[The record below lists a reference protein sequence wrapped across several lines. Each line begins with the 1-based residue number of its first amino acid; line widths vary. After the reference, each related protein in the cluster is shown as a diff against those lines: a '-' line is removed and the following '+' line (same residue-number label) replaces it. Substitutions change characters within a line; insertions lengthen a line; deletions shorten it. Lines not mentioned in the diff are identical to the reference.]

1 MCADWHCLLGGIAP
15 DPVSMS
21 ITSFYFVPPALSL
34 IAHPCDVP
42 ETEKK
47 KKAITLYLKP
57 AAPQRYKEKQRLQ
70 KMSAPRGHEETS

>member
-47 KKAITLYLKP
+47 GNHAVSEAGR
-57 AAPQRYKEKQRLQ
+57 AAKI
-70 KMSAPRGHEETS
+70 